1 MHHNYDTLCNS
12 IYSQG
17 NTQRLAEDIYAI
29 GGSALICLSPSV
41 LEATNAHLVRCG
53 VSQIHSDTRIQAFY
67 KAKIENC
74 MYFSAKYGRVCK
86 RNSYTVSYKKAG
98 FSEYG
103 MIQFFFT
110 IPLLSMPLVVIK
122 RLETISISS
131 KDHFH
136 LTDPVVSNISH
147 IIPVQETRE
156 LYVTELKNVE
166 RKVLYIHFP
175 SGFSDQY
182 VCLFP
187 TQWMHD

>member
-1 MHHNYDTLCNS
+1 MHILC
-12 IYSQG
+12 
-17 NTQRLAEDIYAI
+17 AVV
-29 GGSALICLSPSV
+29 SV
-41 LEATNAHLVRCG
+41 KY
-53 VSQIHSDTRIQAFY
+53 TRIQEFKLSTKLKLKTACIFLLSMEEC
-67 KAKIENC
+67 AN
-74 MYFSAKYGRVCK
+74 A
-86 RNSYTVSYKKAG
+86 TVTLSYKKAG